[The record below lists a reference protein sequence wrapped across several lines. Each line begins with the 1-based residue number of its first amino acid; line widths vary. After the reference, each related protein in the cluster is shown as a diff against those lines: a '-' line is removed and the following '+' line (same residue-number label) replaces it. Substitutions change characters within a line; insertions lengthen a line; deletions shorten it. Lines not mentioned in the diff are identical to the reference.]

1 MPEMRSR
8 SEKNMARRKQFSM
21 SSDADAQI
29 EGGSDDPL
37 ANDSGSSKENISYDG
52 SS

>member
-1 MPEMRSR
+1 MPEIRSGY
-8 SEKNMARRKQFSM
+8 EKSMACRKRFSM
-21 SSDADAQI
+21 SSDALI

-37 ANDSGSSKENISYDG
+37 ANDSGSSKKNISYDG